1 MLRTVIRFL
10 WRAFKIAIV
19 LLIIAAVTALAVP
32 VSLDVTGRSQYPSLP
47 NGCESVAAAVS
58 LNALGAPITAE
69 TFASQYLPT
78 AAIGSGVSPADAYI
92 GDPFGDGYYCY
103 PEALTAGINAFL
115 QTQNTSLKAKT
126 HKLVSVSEI
135 AMRLHLSKKPVIVWM
150 TVDDE
155 MADRDDAVVWQVNGR
170 SYHPYNNL
178 HAVVI
183 DGISGFKVHLVDSIN
198 GDRWMPLTQFIPIY
212 YSMGLRAVYFTD

>member
-1 MLRTVIRFL
+1 M
-10 WRAFKIAIV
+10 
-19 LLIIAAVTALAVP
+19 
-32 VSLDVTGRSQYPSLP
+32 
-47 NGCESVAAAVS
+47 
-58 LNALGAPITAE
+58 
-69 TFASQYLPT
+69 
-78 AAIGSGVSPADAYI
+78 
-92 GDPFGDGYYCY
+92 
-103 PEALTAGINAFL
+103 
-115 QTQNTSLKAKT
+115 
-126 HKLVSVSEI
+126 
-135 AMRLHLSKKPVIVWM
+135 SKKPLIVWV